1 MRAAL
6 VVDGQHLLDGGMD
19 PGEFGVWVAGQ
30 LTTGTNVRASAE
42 YRKKM
47 IAVLTRR
54 NVQEIMDGQVRGG
67 A

>member
-6 VVDGQHLLDGGMD
+6 VVDEQGLLDGGMD
-19 PGEFGVWVAGQ
+19 PGEFGQWVAGQ

-54 NVQEIMDGQVRGG
+54 NVESILKRGV
-67 A
+67 